1 LGMAQVADEEIRQ
14 PTVASRACQ
23 PLSAVSRLPARPL
36 HCPLDIMNH
45 WEPSGQSRRSL
56 LSNFSR

>member
-23 PLSAVSRLPARPL
+23 PLSAVSRLPARASRISWL
-36 HCPLDIMNH
+36 ANSEVAWSMSSG
-45 WEPSGQSRRSL
+45 PSTVRWTS
-56 LSNFSR
+56 